1 MNAATITAL
10 IAALTAFVGA
20 VSGLVALI
28 VHIVN
33 HDPIPPVKAPDLPV
47 NSTPKT
53 ITKPPTL

>member
-10 IAALTAFVGA
+10 ITGLVSLIGA
-20 VSGLVALI
+20 VSGLVVLI

-33 HDPIPPVKAPDLPV
+33 HDPIPPIKAPDLPV